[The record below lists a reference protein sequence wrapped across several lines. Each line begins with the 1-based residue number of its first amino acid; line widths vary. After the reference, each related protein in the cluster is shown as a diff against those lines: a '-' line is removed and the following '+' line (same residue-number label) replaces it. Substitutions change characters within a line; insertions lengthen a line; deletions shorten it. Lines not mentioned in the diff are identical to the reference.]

1 MERLVEMDGLKM
13 ISKPRKYR
21 RGGGVCIIAD
31 ITQVSITPL
40 EVDTG
45 NLEIV
50 WALVKPLEDSIV
62 KQIIT
67 FAFYMPP
74 KSRMKSKMNDHIV
87 TTLHQLLT
95 VYPSAGIMG
104 GGDRNDWSVQ
114 QILPAVPRFQ
124 NIQHLPTRNGKNLD
138 IFLTNI
144 GQYYSRPVVV
154 PSVDPDCPAKGKR
167 SDHDVPIIYPLDN
180 FSITESKSY
189 REKTTRPLPD
199 SGVRSFG
206 LAMMNQDWEEVRLED
221 SPTQQDDALQALLS
235 NMLEASLPTK
245 TVKLRYND
253 KPFITQEIK
262 VIDRK
267 RRREYDKHGKS
278 QKYLALNTVYERK
291 LKAAKKAYLN
301 RNVRALMDTEPGR
314 AYSILKRLGAQPGDT
329 GDAGTFDIQEHV
341 SLGLS
346 PAESADRIAQKFA
359 QISQEFPAL
368 KLEHMDIRVCHNIKN
383 SETQPKPFIS
393 NSLVEKKIQKSKN
406 TKGGVSGDL
415 PVKLSKEFGSELA
428 IPAARIFNNIVQ
440 TGKWPT
446 RWKQEQGIPLN
457 KSRPKQPQSE
467 SEIRVISLTP
477 FLSKT
482 FESIV
487 MDWLLHYI
495 GSKLDW
501 SQYGGVKGSS
511 TNHYLIDLITFI
523 LYNQDLKEP
532 RAVLAAMIDFEKAFN
547 RQNHYKLMAKLND
560 LGVPGWLLNIIKGF
574 LEERTLIVNYKG
586 QKSGSKDMP
595 GGGPQGTILGMFL
608 FLVLIN
614 DAGFPEE
621 NRKIGEKITQARNK
635 RKSIDTKHWKYVD
648 DLTIAESLDLK
659 VKLKKAPENQL
670 QRPLPFHSRTEHEL
684 PPAHSKVQEQIK
696 EILEYSLKNEM
707 KINKNK
713 SKVMLFNTA
722 KQRDFTPA
730 VHIED
735 EAVEVVEQFKLLGV
749 QITSDLR
756 WNANTK
762 YITTKAYQKLWMLR
776 RLKANGANEC
786 ELRDIYFKHVRSVL
800 EYGAVVWHAA
810 LTQQNTT
817 DIERVQKCALS
828 IILAKDYVNYENALK
843 ILKVEKLKIRRETL
857 CMKFARDAYKSEKF
871 SSWFVPSRKL
881 RFTRSQ
887 PSKVKP
893 VNTRTSRF
901 RKSALPHMTQLLN
914 KSQPNG
920 TP

>member
-1 MERLVEMDGLKM
+1 M
-13 ISKPRKYR
+13 
-21 RGGGVCIIAD
+21 
-31 ITQVSITPL
+31 
-40 EVDTG
+40 
-45 NLEIV
+45 
-50 WALVKPLEDSIV
+50 
-62 KQIIT
+62 
-67 FAFYMPP
+67 
-74 KSRMKSKMNDHIV
+74 
-87 TTLHQLLT
+87 
-95 VYPSAGIMG
+95 YPSAGIMG

-138 IFLTNI
+138 VFLTNI
-144 GQYYSRPVVV
+144 GQYYASPVVV
-154 PSVDPDCPAKGKR
+154 RSVDPDCPAKGTR
-167 SDHDVPIIYPLDN
+167 SDHDVPIVYPLDN

-199 SGVRSFG
+199 SGVRRFG
-206 LAMMNQDWEEVRLED
+206 LAMMSQDWEEVRLED

-235 NMLEASLPTK
+235 DMLEASLPTK
-245 TVKLRYND
+245 TVKLRNND

-291 LKAAKKAYLN
+291 LKAAKQSYLN
-301 RNVRALMDTEPGR
+301 RNVRALLDTEPGR

-329 GDAGTFDIQEHV
+329 GDAATFDIQEHV

-368 KLEHMDIRVCHNIKN
+368 KLEQMDTRVYQNIKN
-383 SETQPKPFIS
+383 SGTQPKPLIS
-393 NSLVEKKIQKSKN
+393 TSLVEKKIQKAKN

-428 IPAARIFNNIVQ
+428 IPASRIFNNIVQ
-440 TGKWPT
+440 TGKWPI

-457 KSRPKQPQSE
+457 KSKPKQPESE

-495 GSKLDW
+495 GSKMDW
-501 SQYGGVKGSS
+501 SQFGGVKGSS
-511 TNHYLIDLITFI
+511 TNHYLIDMITFV
-523 LYNQDLKEP
+523 LYNQDLKES

-586 QKSGSKDMP
+586 QQSGRKDMP

-614 DAGFPEE
+614 DAGFSEE
-621 NRKIGEKITQARNK
+621 NRNLGEKITQAMNK
-635 RKSIDTKHWKYVD
+635 RKAIPTKHWKYVD

-659 VKLKKAPENQL
+659 INLKKAKDNTLE
-670 QRPLPFHSRTEHEL
+670 RPLSFHSRTEHEL
-684 PPAHSKVQEQIK
+684 PPDHSKVQEQIK
-696 EILEYSLKNEM
+696 EIGEYSLKNEM

-713 SKVMLFNTA
+713 TKVMLFNTA
-722 KQRDFTPA
+722 KLRDFTP
-730 VHIED
+730 VIHIED
-735 EAVEVVEQFKLLGV
+735 KVIKVVEQFKLLGV

-776 RLKANGANEC
+776 RLKANGASKSG
-786 ELRDIYFKHVRSVL
+786 LRDIYFMHVRSVL
-800 EYGAVVWHAA
+800 EFGAVVWH
-810 LTQQNTT
+810 
-817 DIERVQKCALS
+817 
-828 IILAKDYVNYENALK
+828 
-843 ILKVEKLKIRRETL
+843 TL
-857 CMKFARDAYKSEKF
+857 
-871 SSWFVPSRKL
+871 PL
-881 RFTRSQ
+881 N
-887 PSKVKP
+887 SK
-893 VNTRTSRF
+893 T
-901 RKSALPHMTQLLN
+901 LQI
-914 KSQPNG
+914 
-920 TP
+920 